1 MSRHPLYRIP
11 PTRTLVTFESAARH
25 RSFSQAAR
33 ELGIFQSAVSRQ
45 ISTLEQWT
53 STRLFERSP
62 TGVSLTQ
69 AGRKL
74 HEAIGSGLAAIHRA
88 IAEAA
93 DVSGDD
99 LVVLACTHETS
110 QFILLPRY
118 MALCEALG
126 EQVRVRILTHD
137 QAINHLPS
145 EPAADVVFTWTDACA
160 PSQFSVPVLREAVRP
175 VCSPAYAE
183 LHAEVLNGPVADW
196 GALTL
201 IHYTRPND
209 GWATWDDWFAA
220 AERPNRAPR
229 YLGIESYSYVL
240 ETAVA
245 GRGIALG
252 WQCFIERHLEAG
264 SLVALGDGFVE
275 FDNHC
280 VGVLTEEGRGNPL
293 AHKCLEFFK
302 HLNIEE

>member
-1 MSRHPLYRIP
+1 MARHTLYRIP
-11 PTRTLVTFESAARH
+11 PTRTLVAFESAARH

-62 TGVSLTQ
+62 AGVRLTR
-69 AGRKL
+69 AGRRL
-74 HEAIGSGLAAIHRA
+74 HEAVGSGLGAIHRA

-93 DVSGDD
+93 DISEDD
-99 LVVLACTHETS
+99 RLVLACTHEIS

-118 MALCEALG
+118 VALCEALG
-126 EQVRVRILTHD
+126 EQARIRILTHD
-137 QAINHLPS
+137 QDIDYRPS
-145 EPAADVVFTWTDACA
+145 EPAADVVFAWTAGRA
-160 PSQFSVPVLREAVRP
+160 LSQFSVPVLREAARP
-175 VCSPAYAE
+175 VCSPAFAD

-201 IHYTRPND
+201 IHYTRVNE

-220 AERPNRAPR
+220 TGRPNRSPR
-229 YLGIESYSYVL
+229 YLDLESYGYVL
-240 ETAVA
+240 ETAAA
-245 GRGIALG
+245 GRGVALG
-252 WQCFIERHLEAG
+252 RQGFVERHLEAG

-293 AHKCLEFFK
+293 AHKCLDFLRHSNVEA
-302 HLNIEE
+302 